1 MLLRQC
7 CGLAMGRW
15 RQPAVPAGGGPVFPR
30 TRSSGAGAGA
40 ATGAAGTGSA
50 VGARAGAA
58 AGGGA
63 GAATGAQGRRRS
75 RRRLRSRSSHRS
87 RSRHRHPQPEQCK
100 PLAVQRQPPWLRPVR
115 RQPLQQQPPQQPP
128 APPLPL
134 AGRNRP
140 RTAAST
146 ALRCRP
152 GNRNTASWSSCRR
165 CVSAGQLA
173 GQLPC
178 VLPQGIQLLAL
189 LPQALVTGGLAMF
202 CAFDAPSNPHRKPCF
217 ACCDVGHFV
226 IQPKKRPPA
235 AKASSATVVHRVRM
249 VFSGWISSEEEEVA
263 RSAE

>member
-1 MLLRQC
+1 
-7 CGLAMGRW
+7 MGTGPGHGKVATR
-15 RQPAVPAGGGPVFPR
+15 RGCSSTRRNSCSAKPEQDPPAEQGQEPPPEQRAPDPPSEQEQEPPPEEEQEPQPELKAGA
-30 TRSSGAGAGA
+30 SGAGAV
-40 ATGAAGTGSA
+40 T
-50 VGARAGAA
+50 
-58 AGGGA
+58 GA
-63 GAATGAQGRRRS
+63 GAITGAGAG
-75 RRRLRSRSSHRS
+75 
-87 RSRHRHPQPEQCK
+87 K
-100 PLAVQRQPPWLRPVR
+100 PLAVQQQPPWLRPVQ

-146 ALRCRP
+146 ALHCRP
-152 GNRNTASWSSCRR
+152 GGRNTASWSSCRR